1 MTAENPTGRLEGGSP
16 VWLWRCDCG
25 AEMEATLQSV
35 PSRHNRMCP
44 ACLKKRNQGIIVLA
58 FQRKQA
64 LAINGLAP
72 TAIRHILEGKLT
84 ASNTSGIRGV
94 CLDQRTG
101 KWIASGREN
110 GKNVSLGHFDT
121 AAEAEC
127 VRRQFVEEKY
137 ARPVLQCVA
146 AGHAAAEA
154 FGDFFQLVEKTE

>member
-1 MTAENPTGRLEGGSP
+1 
-16 VWLWRCDCG
+16 
-25 AEMEATLQSV
+25 MEATLQSV
-35 PSRHNRMCP
+35 PSSHNRMCP

-58 FQRKQA
+58 LQRKQA
-64 LAINGLAP
+64 IAINGLAP

-146 AGHAAAEA
+146 AGHADAEA
-154 FGDFFQLVEKTE
+154 FSEFFQLVEKTE